1 MVIANPAPMWAQTV
15 KIEIENIPP
24 SNKIFFLRPR
34 RRRHRCRQSHQEQ
47 QQREKSS
54 CRSSGSEKHLNVIAR
69 SRCYRPYSLQ
79 NQTTTTAQHREYSS
93 CPSPWPLSSLDIN
106 PNKLV
111 AIIEEGFNR
120 GSVGSAREPLW
131 MEV

>member
-1 MVIANPAPMWAQTV
+1 MLPLVVIENPAPMWAQVV
-15 KIEIENIPP
+15 KIQIKNIPP

-34 RRRHRCRQSHQEQ
+34 RRHRCHQSYQE

-54 CRSSGSEKHLNVIAR
+54 CSCSGREKHLNVTRAISDSWCCR
-69 SRCYRPYSLQ
+69 SSSQ
-79 NQTTTTAQHREYSS
+79 NKTTQHREFSS
-93 CPSPWPLSSLDIN
+93 SSRTLFSSININ